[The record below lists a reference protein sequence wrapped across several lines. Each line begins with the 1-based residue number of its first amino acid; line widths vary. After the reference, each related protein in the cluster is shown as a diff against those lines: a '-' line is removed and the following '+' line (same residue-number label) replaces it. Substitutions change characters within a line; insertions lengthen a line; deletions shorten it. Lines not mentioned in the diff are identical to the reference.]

1 MKQGKYLSVMA
12 IIMAITL
19 AWNLF
24 GFADGFFL
32 RTWAESISVPVT
44 PISYGANAALIA
56 MLALLALERK
66 WSVQGSMFAGI
77 FMAVWSAIGL
87 YFTPKEAILA
97 ATLPGFTGTA
107 VPMILGGALAT
118 LGIIVLTADHNRKL
132 KIIES
137 IPLSKANFIKE

>member
-1 MKQGKYLSVMA
+1 MKQGKYVS
-12 IIMAITL
+12 IMAVIMAVTL

-32 RTWAESISVPVT
+32 RTWGESISVPVT
-44 PISYGANAALIA
+44 PISYGVNATLIA

-118 LGIIVLTADHNRKL
+118 LGTLVLTADSNL
-132 KIIES
+132 KPKIMEG
-137 IPLSKANFIKE
+137 IPPQEAAS

>member
-1 MKQGKYLSVMA
+1 MKQGKYVSIMA
-12 IIMAITL
+12 VIMAITL
-19 AWNLF
+19 GWNLF

-32 RTWAESISVPVT
+32 RTWGESISVPVT

-66 WSVQGSMFAGI
+66 WSLPGSMFAGM

-87 YFTPKEAILA
+87 YFTPNDAVLA
-97 ATLPGFTGTA
+97 STLAGFSGTA

-118 LGIIVLTADHNRKL
+118 LGIIVLTADRSL
-132 KIIES
+132 KPKIMEGIQ
-137 IPLSKANFIKE
+137 P

>member
-1 MKQGKYLSVMA
+1 MNQRKYLTVMA
-12 IIMAITL
+12 IILAITL

-32 RTWAESISVPVT
+32 RTWGKVMSVPVT
-44 PISYGANAALIA
+44 SISYIANATIIA
-56 MLALLALERK
+56 MLALLAAERK
-66 WSVQGSMFAGI
+66 WSVPGSIFAGM

-87 YFTPKEAILA
+87 YFTPKDAILA
-97 ATLPGFTGTA
+97 STLPGLTGTA

-118 LGIIVLTADHNRKL
+118 LGTIVLTADHNRKL